1 MPRGF
6 VFLRW
11 RVAVVITAVL
21 LPLPAVWPRAGVNVR
36 SSGTIEGSV
45 TLPPAVK
52 TADRYVSTSGE
63 PRDIQAVPAVVYIE
77 GAVPSQRTAR
87 PSAAVRLTQKGEA
100 FSPSLLTVPAGTPV
114 AFPNGDPFFHNVFSY
129 SRAKRFD
136 LGRYRQG
143 ESKTVVFDRPGYVKV
158 MCEVHKWMRASILV
172 VENPYYA
179 IVPESGRFRIAN
191 VPPGRYRVAI
201 EHFDRRQQVEVDV
214 PQGGSA
220 TISVKL

>member
-1 MPRGF
+1 MKR
-6 VFLRW
+6 R
-11 RVAVVITAVL
+11 AAACAIAVL
-21 LPLPAVWPRAGVNVR
+21 LPLPAVWPGGSAGARATGA
-36 SSGTIEGSV
+36 IEGTV
-45 TLPPAVK
+45 TVPPAVK

-63 PRDIQAVPAVVYIE
+63 PRDIQSIPAVVYIE
-77 GAVPSQRTAR
+77 GAVASNR
-87 PSAAVRLTQKGEA
+87 PAPRAGAAQLTQKGEA
-100 FSPSLLTVPAGTPV
+100 FSPSLLTVPAGTAV

-158 MCEVHKWMRASILV
+158 MCEVHKWMRAGVLV

-179 IVPESGRFRIAN
+179 IVAESGRFRIDN
-191 VPPGRYRVAI
+191 VPPGRYRVTV
-201 EHFDRRQQVEVDV
+201 EHFDRRQQVEVEV